1 MTIELLLEISANE
14 LEKMTDAQLLEFFAP
29 YLIHVR
35 PETGSIK
42 REVSSRLSSN
52 SKTSINSSIDANI
65 AKAKSIALKYGI
77 DLDNL

>member
-1 MTIELLLEISANE
+1 MTIELLLEMSADE

-42 REVSSRLSSN
+42 REATSKLPSN
-52 SKTSINSSIDANI
+52 PKTSIKASIDANI
-65 AKAKSIALKYGI
+65 AKAKSIAAKYGI